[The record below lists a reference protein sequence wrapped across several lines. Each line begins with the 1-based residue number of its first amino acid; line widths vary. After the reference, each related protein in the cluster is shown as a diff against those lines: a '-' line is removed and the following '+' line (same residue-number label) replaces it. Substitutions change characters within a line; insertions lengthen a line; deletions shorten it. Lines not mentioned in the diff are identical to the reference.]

1 MATLSSDKTKVTV
14 VKGDTL
20 SEIALT
26 YKDYISGS
34 TNAARI
40 QTLVKL
46 NNIKNPDYI
55 VVGQVIKLSGSATP
69 APTNNT
75 SMAIINVFGLQSNT
89 DRTVYATWTWDK
101 SETKEYQT
109 IWYYDTGDG
118 VWFIGTDT
126 TTTDKQ
132 SIYNAPSNAKLLA

>member
-1 MATLSSDKTKVTV
+1 MATLSSDKKSVTV

-20 SEIALT
+20 SQIALT

-40 QTLVKL
+40 QTLVNL

-75 SMAIINVFGLQSNT
+75 SRATIGVFGLQSNT
-89 DRTVYATWTWDK
+89 DRTVYAT
-101 SETKEYQT
+101 
-109 IWYYDTGDG
+109 
-118 VWFIGTDT
+118 
-126 TTTDKQ
+126 
-132 SIYNAPSNAKLLA
+132 